1 MENIKQELIETSAKN
16 YASFLEK
23 VIKFS
28 SGDAATLIYM
38 FTNEARRYAL
48 EPMEII
54 KEILNKNNN
63 ITAKQKEVVKTL
75 FLDDISK
82 SISIIDKECNKIIK
96 KVVDITG
103 GR

>member
-1 MENIKQELIETSAKN
+1 MEAIKQDLIETSIKN

-28 SGDAATLIYM
+28 NGNAATLIYM
-38 FTNEARRYAL
+38 FINEARRYAL

-54 KEILNKNNN
+54 EEGLNKNNN
-63 ITAKQKEVVKTL
+63 ITVMQKEAVKKL

-96 KVVDITG
+96 KVVDIAG
-103 GR
+103 DR